1 MSRALQHRPWIRRR
15 SSIVGLSTLA
25 LGVIATLVWTLSPWP
40 ATLLIRS
47 MFEADA
53 AKTVEEMQRHATG
66 VPLTE
71 TMNQEYGDAGGSTS
85 LDVFSPADAT
95 GPLTTVV
102 WIHGGAWISG
112 AKENITPYARNLAA
126 EGFTVVAVNYTV
138 APEAEYPIA
147 LNELNDALAYLVD
160 NADRLQIDPANIV
173 FAGDSAGAQLSA
185 QLATAITSPDFAET
199 IGLTPSLSADQ
210 LAAVVLNCGIYDVSG
225 IPNAPGIGG
234 WGFRIALWAYV
245 GDKDWSV
252 HPGGEQMSVI
262 DDVTADFPRTWISG
276 GNADPLTDSQSKV
289 FAAKL
294 DELGVD
300 TTEVFYPDDHA
311 AQLPHEYQFHLD
323 SEDARSAFASTVEFL
338 RTVGS
343 STDE

>member
-1 MSRALQHRPWIRRR
+1 MSRARQHRPWIRRR
-15 SSIVGLSTLA
+15 SSVIGLSAIA
-25 LGVIATLVWTLSPWP
+25 LGLIAALVWTLNPWP

-47 MFEADA
+47 LFESEA
-53 AKTVEEMQRHATG
+53 AKTVEEMQRHATD

-71 TMNQEYGDAGGSTS
+71 TMNQEYGDAGENTS
-85 LDVFSPADAT
+85 LDVFSPADVT

-112 AKENITPYARNLAA
+112 SKENITPYARNLAA

-138 APEAEYPIA
+138 APEAVYPSA
-147 LNELNDALAYLVD
+147 LDELNAALAYLVD
-160 NADRLQIDPANIV
+160 NAERLQIDPDNIV

-185 QLATAITSPDFAET
+185 QLATAITNPEYATS
-199 IGLTPSLSADQ
+199 IGLAPSLTADQ
-210 LAAVVLNCGIYDVSG
+210 LAAVVLNCGIYDVSE

-234 WGFRIALWAYV
+234 WGFRIALWAYI
-245 GDKDWSV
+245 GHKDWSAQ
-252 HPGGEQMSVI
+252 PGDAQMSVI

-289 FAAKL
+289 FAERL
-294 DELGVD
+294 DQLGVD
-300 TTEVFYPDDHA
+300 TTTVFYPEDHA

-323 SEDARSAFASTVEFL
+323 FEDARSAFDSTVAFL
-338 RTVGS
+338 NS
-343 STDE
+343 IDE